1 MKMYHLGNL
10 PVIIIGNA
18 FEAILECALPEI
30 HQQSQG
36 EIEKPQVGQ
45 NLLWMNDRNPLSGFQ
60 FKQQLSFD
68 NNISPKRFLKLLPL
82 VHDRNAHL
90 SSNPQ
95 APILQI
101 FGK

>member
-1 MKMYHLGNL
+1 MDEG
-10 PVIIIGNA
+10 
-18 FEAILECALPEI
+18 
-30 HQQSQG
+30 
-36 EIEKPQVGQ
+36 
-45 NLLWMNDRNPLSGFQ
+45 NPLSGFQ